1 MAKEIERKFLVN
13 KELFKPNGN
22 GEYIAQGYLS
32 SNVEH
37 TVRVRIKK
45 DCGFLCIKGKNEG
58 IIRNEFEY
66 EIPLSDARE
75 LLKMC
80 EPAIIVK
87 NRYIINIENS
97 IWEVDVFE
105 GDNEGLIVA
114 EIELKTVDE
123 IFSKPNWVGKE
134 VSHDVRYYNSN
145 LIKNPYKFWK
155 E

>member
-13 KELFKPNGN
+13 KELFKPNGK